1 MTRFDKAG
9 ALADTGRVAASA
21 PPPPPPPP
29 PPPLPHRGR
38 GRRRARVRLAA
49 VFVAASL
56 WWLGTWA
63 ITAAVPPPAAVGLAG
78 PERLAVAPRWLVD
91 DTWRDAGGERGL
103 RQSIFD
109 ALFERIDGA
118 RRLVYLDIFLFNDW
132 QGPVAERHRALADE
146 LAERL
151 IDAARRPDGPVVVL
165 VTDPI
170 NTVYGGVAPER
181 LARLERAGVT
191 LVLTDLVRLQD
202 SNPAWSSAWRWLIR
216 PFGNRTGARTLPNP
230 FGEGRVSLRSWLALL
245 NFKANHRKLAV
256 FDAGTDGTGA
266 PVWRTLLTSA
276 NPHDGSSA
284 HRNVALEVGGAVVGD
299 VLAAER
305 ALLELLGADEAL
317 ARLDRVGGLPGS
329 GQPGA
334 STPAGRTDP
343 SDDGG
348 QRATVRLVNES
359 SIRDSLL
366 AAIGAAGEGDAI
378 DLEMFYLAERRLVGA
393 LGAAARRGVRVRAL
407 LDVNRD
413 AFGRAKNG
421 VPNRPVAAELTRAGV
436 RVRWCA
442 TDGEQCHAKWVHVR
456 RDGAHAVWVG
466 SGNLTRRNL
475 ADLNLESDLLYRAGR
490 GDATVAAM
498 LQRFA
503 RLWDNEPG
511 RTYSSAYATHANDS
525 RLLAWQ
531 YRFMEATGLGTF

>member
-1 MTRFDKAG
+1 MTRSNEVRPCADAG
-9 ALADTGRVAASA
+9 CAVASTASL
-21 PPPPPPPP
+21 PPRPRP
-29 PPPLPHRGR
+29 
-38 GRRRARVRLAA
+38 RRRVRRSLAA
-49 VFVAASL
+49 VCAAALL
-56 WWLGTWA
+56 WGLGTWA
-63 ITAAVPPPAAVGLAG
+63 ITASAPPPGAVGLAG
-78 PERLAVAPRWLVD
+78 PERLAVAPRWLAD
-91 DTWRDAGGERGL
+91 DTWIDADGERRL

-109 ALFERIDGA
+109 ALFERIA
-118 RRLVYLDIFLFNDW
+118 RAQRLVYLDVFLFNGW

-146 LAERL
+146 LADRL
-151 IDAARRPDGPVVVL
+151 IEAARRPDGPVVVL

-202 SNPAWSSAWRWLIR
+202 SNPAWSSVWRWLIR
-216 PFGNRTGARTLPNP
+216 PFGNRAGARTLPNP
-230 FGEGRVSLRSWLALL
+230 FGAGRVSLRSWLALL

-256 FDAGTDGTGA
+256 FDGGTDGAGA
-266 PVWRTLLTSA
+266 PVWRALLTSA

-299 VLAAER
+299 VLSAER
-305 ALLELLGADEAL
+305 ALLELLGASEAL
-317 ARLDRVGGLPGS
+317 ARLDGVDGLPGS
-329 GQPGA
+329 G
-334 STPAGRTDP
+334 PAANPAPVGRTETP
-343 SDDGG
+343 EVGAQGG
-348 QRATVRLVNES
+348 PTVRLVNES

-366 AAIGAAGEGDAI
+366 AAIDAAGDGDAI

-393 LGAAARRGVRVRAL
+393 LGAAARRGVRVRVL

-442 TDGEQCHAKWVHVR
+442 TQGEQCHAKWVHVR
-456 RDGAHAVWVG
+456 RGDVHAVWVG

-475 ADLNLESDLLYRAGR
+475 ADLNLESDLLYRAGT

-511 RTYSSAYATHANDS
+511 RTYSTAYATHANGS